1 MTAECPSLGCSAEIG
16 MPGTF
21 VISTPP
27 LIYCRS
33 EAMILGLMKPGEI
46 SMPRK
51 LPPFVEC
58 WRDRHGKLRVYFR
71 RGKGLRLALPAAIGS
86 SDFDVAYRA
95 ALSGQLAL
103 GQEHRAQPAL
113 GTIEALIISYMRSAA
128 YRSLRETT
136 KTGYASR
143 IEALRTQHGH
153 RTVVGLT
160 RERITMGILQP
171 YADRPGAALSTL
183 KMLRVLI
190 RHAIDIGWLKHD
202 PSMGIKRPKTREIR
216 SWTDLEI
223 ETFEE
228 RWPIGTK
235 QRLAFALMLYT
246 GQRRSD
252 VHRMTWS
259 DVTGTSIRV
268 VQQKTGRKLA
278 LPLHRELLTTLA
290 TADRDHA
297 TIINT
302 ERGRPFTVDGFSQWM
317 RFAIT
322 DAGLPL
328 DCQPHGLRKAA
339 GRRLAEAGCTAHQIM
354 AVLGH
359 KTLTEAERYTR
370 EADQGQL
377 AIEAVAKLQG
387 HSANKFAQTTSLGL
401 GKMSKIE
408 GESE

>member
-1 MTAECPSLGCSAEIG
+1 
-16 MPGTF
+16 
-21 VISTPP
+21 
-27 LIYCRS
+27 
-33 EAMILGLMKPGEI
+33 
-46 SMPRK
+46 
-51 LPPFVEC
+51 
-58 WRDRHGKLRVYFR
+58 
-71 RGKGLRLALPAAIGS
+71 
-86 SDFDVAYRA
+86 
-95 ALSGQLAL
+95 
-103 GQEHRAQPAL
+103 
-113 GTIEALIISYMRSAA
+113 
-128 YRSLRETT
+128 
-136 KTGYASR
+136 
-143 IEALRTQHGH
+143 
-153 RTVVGLT
+153 
-160 RERITMGILQP
+160 
-171 YADRPGAALSTL
+171 
-183 KMLRVLI
+183 
-190 RHAIDIGWLKHD
+190 
-202 PSMGIKRPKTREIR
+202 
-216 SWTDLEI
+216 
-223 ETFEE
+223 
-228 RWPIGTK
+228 
-235 QRLAFALMLYT
+235 
-246 GQRRSD
+246 
-252 VHRMTWS
+252 MTWS

-317 RFAIT
+317 RVAIT

-370 EADQGQL
+370 EADQGRL

>member
-1 MTAECPSLGCSAEIG
+1 
-16 MPGTF
+16 
-21 VISTPP
+21 
-27 LIYCRS
+27 
-33 EAMILGLMKPGEI
+33 
-46 SMPRK
+46 MPRK

-86 SDFDVAYRA
+86 SDFDIAYRA
-95 ALSGQLAL
+95 ALSGQLAI

-113 GTIEALIISYMRSAA
+113 GTIEALIISYMHSAA
-128 YRSLRETT
+128 YRGLRETT

-235 QRLAFALMLYT
+235 QRLVFALMLYT

-278 LPLHRELLTTLA
+278 LPLHRELLATLA

-317 RFAIT
+317 RVAIT

-370 EADQGQL
+370 EADQGRL

-401 GKMSKIE
+401 GKTSKIE